1 MNNFSLVLAELGNE
15 IGLPELALDADGKCT
30 LAFDNVVV
38 NFELVGDQQLLL
50 IHTCLGQA
58 PESPSAALYAQ
69 LLEANHFFAATG
81 GATIG
86 LHSASRSI
94 DMAMVR
100 ETQSLTYPCFTHA
113 LEGFVHVAEHWRS
126 QILTP
131 QEQDSIGEIP
141 LSEDLVLPSL
151 HMRA

>member
-1 MNNFSLVLAELGNE
+1 MNSFSLVLAELGNE
-15 IGLPELALDADGKCT
+15 LGLPELALDAQGGCM
-30 LAFDNVVV
+30 LAFDSVVV
-38 NFELVGDQQLLL
+38 NFELIGDGQLLL

-58 PESPSAALYAQ
+58 PDQPSANFYAQ

-94 DMAMVR
+94 DLAMVR
-100 ETQSLTYPCFTHA
+100 EIQSLDYPSFTHA
-113 LEGFVHVAEHWRS
+113 LEGFVHVAEYWCK
-126 QILTP
+126 QISAPTK
-131 QEQDSIGEIP
+131 QDGTDTASTDKELALHP
-141 LSEDLVLPSL
+141 L